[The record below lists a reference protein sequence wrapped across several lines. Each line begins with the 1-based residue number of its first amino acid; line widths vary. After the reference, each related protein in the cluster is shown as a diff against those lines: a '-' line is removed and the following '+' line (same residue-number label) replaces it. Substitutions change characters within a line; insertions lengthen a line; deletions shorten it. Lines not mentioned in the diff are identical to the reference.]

1 MKPKTREQTTE
12 SLRKIIE
19 ARAYELWERDGRPN
33 GRHAAHWL
41 QAEAEI
47 LNLASVPTPAP
58 KKAKIAPKAKA
69 APKTKAAPKAK
80 TAPKASVKSKRK

>member
-1 MKPKTREQTTE
+1 MKPKTPEQTTE

-41 QAEAEI
+41 EAEAEI
-47 LNLASVPTPAP
+47 LNLAPIPKPAS
-58 KKAKIAPKAKA
+58 KKANAAPKAKA
-69 APKTKAAPKAK
+69 APKTKAVLKAK
-80 TAPKASVKSKRK
+80 STVKSKRK

>member
-1 MKPKTREQTTE
+1 MKPKTPEQTTE

-41 QAEAEI
+41 EAEAEI
-47 LNLASVPTPAP
+47 LNLAPIPKPAS
-58 KKAKIAPKAKA
+58 KKAKAAPKA
-69 APKTKAAPKAK
+69 APKTKAVPKAK
-80 TAPKASVKSKRK
+80 STVKSKRK